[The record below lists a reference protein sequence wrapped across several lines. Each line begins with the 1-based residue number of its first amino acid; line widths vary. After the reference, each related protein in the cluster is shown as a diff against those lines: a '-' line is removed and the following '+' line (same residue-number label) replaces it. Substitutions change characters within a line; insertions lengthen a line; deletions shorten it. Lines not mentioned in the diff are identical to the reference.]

1 MAKNMALVSDGVV
14 VNILWCSD
22 KAEQTDTLINP
33 DGRPVGI
40 GDTYSDGKFYRDGKE
55 VLTPLESA
63 MAENEQLKTENSAL
77 MGEMANLIEEVY
89 QSDTAN
95 LGA

>member
-14 VNILWCSD
+14 VNVLWCSD
-22 KAEQTDTLINP
+22 KAVQTGTLIDP
-33 DGRPVGI
+33 AGRPVGI

-95 LGA
+95 LGV

>member
-14 VNILWCSD
+14 VNVIWCSD
-22 KAEQTDTLINP
+22 KAAQTDTLINP
-33 DGRPVGI
+33 DGRPVDI
-40 GDTYSDGKFYRDGKE
+40 GDIYSDGKFYRDGKE

-95 LGA
+95 LGV

>member
-14 VNILWCSD
+14 VNVLWCSD
-22 KAEQTDTLINP
+22 KAAQTGTLIDP

-89 QSDTAN
+89 QSDTVN

>member
-22 KAEQTDTLINP
+22 KAAQTGTIIDP

-95 LGA
+95 LGV

>member
-1 MAKNMALVSDGVV
+1 MAKNMALIENGVV
-14 VNILWCSD
+14 VNVLWCSD
-22 KAEQTDTLINP
+22 AEPETDALINP

-95 LGA
+95 LGI

>member
-14 VNILWCSD
+14 ANVLWCSD
-22 KAEQTDTLINP
+22 KAAQTDTLISP

-95 LGA
+95 LGV

>member
-1 MAKNMALVSDGVV
+1 MAKNMALVSDGIV
-14 VNILWCSD
+14 VNVIWCSD
-22 KAEQTDTLINP
+22 KAEQTDTLTNP
-33 DGRPVGI
+33 VGRPVGI

-95 LGA
+95 LGV

>member
-14 VNILWCSD
+14 VNVLWCSD
-22 KAEQTDTLINP
+22 KTAQTDTLI
-33 DGRPVGI
+33 DLEDRPVGI

-95 LGA
+95 LGV

>member
-14 VNILWCSD
+14 VNVLWCSD
-22 KAEQTDTLINP
+22 KAAQTGTLIDP

>member
-14 VNILWCSD
+14 VNVIWCSD
-22 KAEQTDTLINP
+22 KAAQTGTLIDP

-40 GDTYSDGKFYRDGKE
+40 GDIYSDGKFYRDGKE

-95 LGA
+95 LGV

>member
-14 VNILWCSD
+14 VNVIWCSD
-22 KAEQTDTLINP
+22 KAVQTDTLIKP

-95 LGA
+95 LGV